1 MAACTEMA
9 CRKLQCTVL
18 IIIILAMI
26 DIIINLLHNLH
37 SMEHICRLTVSR
49 PCIVFIALFCVAP
62 CVVDGKSYPS
72 GTNFTAPDGC
82 NTW

>member
-26 DIIINLLHNLH
+26 DIIINLLH